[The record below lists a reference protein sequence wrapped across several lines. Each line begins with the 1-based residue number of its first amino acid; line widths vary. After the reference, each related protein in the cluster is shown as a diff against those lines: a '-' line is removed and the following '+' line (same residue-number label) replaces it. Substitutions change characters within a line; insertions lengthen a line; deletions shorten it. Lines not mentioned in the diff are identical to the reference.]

1 MQCEVVKG
9 EGFKNEGLTWEFGRK
24 VEIWAKKEGGFKEG
38 AGSKAAMLVERS
50 FVFGVPEALTGGC
63 IGSGRRPTTT
73 KGGDGSPAKFQKI
86 PAMLAMLAAHAGGGF
101 P

>member
-1 MQCEVVKG
+1 MSVWLGDLG
-9 EGFKNEGLTWEFGRK
+9 EKLKFGR
-24 VEIWAKKEGGFKEG
+24 KKEGGFKEG
-38 AGSKAAMLVERS
+38 VGSKAAMLVERS

-73 KGGDGSPAKFQKI
+73 KGGDGSPAKSQKI